1 MPSAQATATIEALIE
16 KLEVFSGIHTMK
28 STVELRLSVVTDDE
42 AGAGKRGEADSDLRR
57 VREFTE
63 VRGFVLIE
71 RPAKIRTIAE
81 LPVVKSTAFDMVSD
95 GIEFRVHI
103 PPKNRFIVGNA
114 ATNGSSKKRI
124 DRVRPQHLLEALLV
138 DPPRESEPRRM
149 LENVLYGDRSYQVV
163 HLMSSGTEGKLR
175 LSRKIWFDRD
185 GFRIARIQVFDKQ
198 ADLVTDAFY
207 SDWAESE
214 GLPYPGTVFLSRPK
228 DGYQVQLR
236 IVKPGLNEPL
246 SDRSFE
252 LKAPQGVDIER
263 IGNTLEARPGE
274 ADGHD

>member
-1 MPSAQATATIEALIE
+1 
-16 KLEVFSGIHTMK
+16 MK

-95 GIEFRVHI
+95 GVEFRVHI

-138 DPPRESEPRRM
+138 DPPRQSEPRRM

-214 GLPYPGTVFLSRPK
+214 GLPYPGTVFLARPK

-263 IGNTLEARPGE
+263 IGDTLEARPGE